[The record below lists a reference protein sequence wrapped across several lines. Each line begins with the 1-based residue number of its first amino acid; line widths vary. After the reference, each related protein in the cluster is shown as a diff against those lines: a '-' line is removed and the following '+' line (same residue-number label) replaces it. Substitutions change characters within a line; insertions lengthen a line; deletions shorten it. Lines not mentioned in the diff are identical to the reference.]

1 MVIIMDPSTDF
12 KKKYPEHWVVM
23 QNTIMQCFKEMTKD
37 EKRLIV
43 LASPV
48 ARIIDATEKDAIE
61 ITAENFAESCN
72 IKISSAYKQLEEA
85 SKTLMKRSFTYKNEK
100 GKRVAVQWV
109 IRAIY
114 DEGCIRICFPDEVL
128 LMLKVFDDL
137 NPYTKYKKENI
148 LSLKLSYSIDLYH
161 LAKKFEGMGGF
172 SMSLDDYRQ
181 ELGTPKSYERINNL
195 KENAV
200 DNPIKEIN
208 EKTDIKIT
216 YKNIKRGRTVT
227 GLKFTVKA
235 KPIKKK
241 GLADLNQNNE
251 NRDIAPLTVKQIDR
265 FAPLLANYSPF
276 GSYAPQGKSTPEV
289 ISWLHTQLRD
299 EAFLKTHKKHLLAVG
314 YTHPKQ
320 KS

>member
-1 MVIIMDPSTDF
+1 MDSSLVF
-12 KKKYPEHWVVM
+12 KAKYPEHWVVM

-48 ARIIDATEKDAIE
+48 ARMIDATEKDAIK
-61 ITAENFAESCN
+61 ITAENFADSCG

-85 SKTLMKRSFTYKNEK
+85 SKTLMKRSFTYKNER
-100 GKRVAVQWV
+100 GKRVSVQWV

-137 NPYTKYKKENI
+137 NPYTKYKKENV

-161 LAKKFEGMGGF
+161 LAKKYEAMGGF
-172 SMSLDDYRQ
+172 SMTLDEYRQ
-181 ELGTPKSYERINNL
+181 ELGTPKSYARINNL

-200 DNPIKEIN
+200 DGPIKEIN
-208 EKTDIKIT
+208 DKTDINIS
-216 YKNIKRGRTVT
+216 YENIKYGRTVT

-235 KPIKKK
+235 KPKNK
-241 GLADLNQNNE
+241 GLEGLNQNNE
-251 NRDIAPLTVKQIDR
+251 DRDISPLTVKQIDR

-276 GSYAPQGKSTPEV
+276 GSNAPSGKSTQEV
-289 ISWLHTQLRD
+289 ISWLHTELRNA
-299 EAFLKTHKKHLLAVG
+299 AFLKKHKKHLFAVG
-314 YTHPKQ
+314 YVHPKQ
-320 KS
+320 QS